1 MTKLVNKADSLQL
14 EMFGPTVQASYLEK
28 NHLPV
33 LLVKPCLVYR
43 RECVSFPLWTQQCA
57 CTSTQPSESLFCW
70 AETLAL
76 LKRVALTED
85 FGIISASLQ
94 VSVTSTAG

>member
-1 MTKLVNKADSLQL
+1 MQL
-14 EMFGPTVQASYLEK
+14 EMFGSTVQASYLEK
-28 NHLPV
+28 NPLPV
-33 LLVKPCLVYR
+33 LVVKLGLVYC
-43 RECVSFPLWTQQCA
+43 REGVSFPLWPQQCA
-57 CTSTQPSESLFCW
+57 CTSAQPSESLSCW

-94 VSVTSTAG
+94 VSVTSTAA